1 MQRESIA
8 NIRGIAKVLQL
19 SIPTATGAQN
29 KLAHIG
35 IVDEV
40 TGKRRD
46 RFLPTLVASTWSV
59 KAPKIYAA
67 AARRN

>member
-35 IVDEV
+35 IVDELQASV
-40 TGKRRD
+40 EIASC
-46 RFLPTLVASTWSV
+46 LPSLLQHG
-59 KAPKIYAA
+59 
-67 AARRN
+67 R